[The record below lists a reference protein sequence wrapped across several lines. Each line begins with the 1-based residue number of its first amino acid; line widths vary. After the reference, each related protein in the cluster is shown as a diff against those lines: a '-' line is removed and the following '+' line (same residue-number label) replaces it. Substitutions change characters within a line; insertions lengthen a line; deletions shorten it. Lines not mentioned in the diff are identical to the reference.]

1 MDHSCRVCFARRGSV
16 ERGRRVTVKI
26 LFVEDSQA
34 DVELQLR
41 ACETPGSSRSGTGCR
56 PRTRYDAAL
65 ADESW
70 QVALVDSSA

>member
-1 MDHSCRVCFARRGSV
+1 M
-16 ERGRRVTVKI
+16 TVRI
-26 LFVEDSQA
+26 LFVEDSQD

-41 ACETPGSSRSGTGCR
+41 RLRDAGLEPQWDRVQTEDALR
-56 PRTRYDAAL
+56 AAL